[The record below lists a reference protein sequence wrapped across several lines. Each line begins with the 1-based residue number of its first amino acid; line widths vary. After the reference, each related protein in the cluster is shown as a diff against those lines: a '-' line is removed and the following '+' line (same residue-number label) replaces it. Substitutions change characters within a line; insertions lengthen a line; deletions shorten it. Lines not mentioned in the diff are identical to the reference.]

1 MTSVV
6 IPGLGLGFLLK
17 GATRPVQFRRGVASL
32 FDRFPHL
39 FGRHLDILFRE
50 YLDGVGFQ
58 IGFDLLDAAHL
69 GNKLLHFL
77 GAAASGHVLHLDG
90 SDVLIRLLLVIS
102 VDSCSYQKQRDDR
115 RQRSTPTMQQH
126 ESLLQ

>member
-6 IPGLGLGFLLK
+6 IPGLGLGFLLE
-17 GATRPVQFRRGVASL
+17 GTTWSIQFRRGIASL
-32 FDRFPHL
+32 FDRFPQFL
-39 FGRHLDILFRE
+39 GRHLGVLFRD
-50 YLDGVGFQ
+50 YLDGVGLH

-90 SDVLIRLLLVIS
+90 GDILI
-102 VDSCSYQKQRDDR
+102 
-115 RQRSTPTMQQH
+115 
-126 ESLLQ
+126 